1 MKPIVDIAELQ
12 EHHLDAMLKLAF
24 DHMDAKEVQ
33 QLVDEPDPE
42 LTPQEEE
49 MADEIFLMAL
59 AKVDKQEKEVRQ
71 RKRSSSLKRA
81 FPRIVQVA
89 AAIVLVFAIATPIAF
104 ATSAQ
109 FRSRVMQLLIEFDYE
124 QGGVYYR
131 FVEDPDASFAVPEG
145 WEGEYFPSYIP
156 DGFSVWNINSI
167 VSSVEFRSDIDPDQE
182 TYIFF
187 GEYGENS
194 VGYSGTDNATI
205 SYVDIGGSTAQVLE
219 GDMDSL
225 YVVSIT
231 WSGDDKWFFVDT
243 YGLEKDE
250 ALSIAKSVK
259 KIIR

>member
-71 RKRSSSLKRA
+71 RKRNSSLKRA
-81 FPRIVQVA
+81 FPRIIQVA

-156 DGFSVWNINSI
+156 DGFSVWNIDLLLST
-167 VSSVEFRSDIDPDQE
+167 VEFRSDVDAEGNEQ
-182 TYIFF
+182 IFYGEF
-187 GEYGENS
+187 GEDS
-194 VGYSGTDNATI
+194 VGYSGTDNTTM
-205 SYVDIGGSTAQVLE
+205 SYVDISGQPGQVIDGYTGSLHTVT
-219 GDMDSL
+219 
-225 YVVSIT
+225 VT
-231 WSGDDKWFFVDT
+231 WASDDKWFFVIT
-243 YGLEKDE
+243 YDMETQE
-250 ALSIAKSVK
+250 ALRIANSVK
-259 KIIR
+259 KILR